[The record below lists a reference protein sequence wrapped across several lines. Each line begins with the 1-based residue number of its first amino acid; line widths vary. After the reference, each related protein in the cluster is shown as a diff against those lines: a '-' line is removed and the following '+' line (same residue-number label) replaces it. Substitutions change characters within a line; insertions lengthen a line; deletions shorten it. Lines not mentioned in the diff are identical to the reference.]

1 MYKEKEKF
9 KIDIKKTLDC
19 FNKQDYKLVIKKT
32 QTLLKKYPNNTF
44 LHNLLGTSFQ
54 NLDQLENAKNVFLDS
69 LKIDSDNLA
78 TLNNLG
84 NTLRKLG
91 NFELAENYFKIALD
105 KNSNHINSLVSYGSL
120 KYELNNHQDA
130 IELYKRA
137 ISLDGNIFQSHYNLA
152 LTYLSLGNFKDALY
166 YFLEALKIN
175 PNFTAIDKLI
185 SRFTDYTNNNNHLKN
200 MIDKSQNLTLTEE
213 SKANLYFALGKA
225 YEDIKDYKKSFDYLK
240 VGNESKKIST
250 EYNIKNDL
258 RIFDTLKNMFKNH
271 KFEKRLNS
279 IGDKKIIFILGLPR
293 SGTSLVEQ
301 IISSHTEVYGGGEL
315 KF

>member
-105 KNSNHINSLVSYGSL
+105 KN
-120 KYELNNHQDA
+120 
-130 IELYKRA
+130 
-137 ISLDGNIFQSHYNLA
+137 
-152 LTYLSLGNFKDALY
+152 
-166 YFLEALKIN
+166 
-175 PNFTAIDKLI
+175 
-185 SRFTDYTNNNNHLKN
+185 
-200 MIDKSQNLTLTEE
+200 
-213 SKANLYFALGKA
+213 
-225 YEDIKDYKKSFDYLK
+225 
-240 VGNESKKIST
+240 
-250 EYNIKNDL
+250 
-258 RIFDTLKNMFKNH
+258 RI
-271 KFEKRLNS
+271 
-279 IGDKKIIFILGLPR
+279 I
-293 SGTSLVEQ
+293 
-301 IISSHTEVYGGGEL
+301 
-315 KF
+315 